1 VTGGPRV
8 IDGDG
13 DGSAQPDIGAYER
26 EFISGQGGGGGGG
39 AAGGGATGSAQGA
52 GTTAG
57 GPPGSTAP
65 TGVRVLSFG
74 LSKRRFR
81 IGRKAT
87 ALTGAAKRRRRANGT
102 AFRFALSGPAT
113 ATIAIS
119 RTVAGTKRRDG
130 KCGRPK
136 RSGKRCKRSVTVGTL
151 TRKASAGAT
160 SVPFSG
166 RLGRRAL
173 SPGSYKATLAATG
186 TDGARSDAKTVRF
199 RVVR

>member
-1 VTGGPRV
+1 MTGGPRV

-151 TRKASAGAT
+151 TRSAGAT

-186 TDGARSDAKTVRF
+186 TDGSRSDAKTVRF